1 MKRLIASFVCLGLAV
16 CCLSL
21 PALGHAPDNAPAT
34 AANLG
39 TVIERLDQVVAG
51 LAKVSGSLAKLQ
63 KASGGNAKE
72 KSLKT
77 ATKQLSDLNA
87 AVESLAGQLAARAK
101 AAGHQAA
108 AADTAKLLE
117 RLVALQQAAADRA
130 KRPAPRAQ
138 WEYKSIFGDSRVA
151 LEEEMNEFGQE
162 GWEFFNIT
170 SFGRGSAAFARRPI
184 GH

>member
-1 MKRLIASFVCLGLAV
+1 MKRLIPSFVCLGLAV
-16 CCLSL
+16 GCLSL
-21 PALGHAPDNAPAT
+21 PALGQAQDDTPATAPAT
-34 AANLG
+34 PDLG
-39 TVIERLDQVVAG
+39 PVIERLDQVVAG
-51 LAKVSGSLAKLQ
+51 LAKVSGSLTKLQ

-87 AVESLAGQLAARAK
+87 AVESLAGQLAAQAK
-101 AAGHQAA
+101 AAA

-151 LEEEMNEFGQE
+151 LEEEMNQFGQD